1 MATATSA
8 LTDYLR
14 LNMCGMMASYPT
26 SGSWNVG
33 DVIKNAS
40 IGTGGPIGWV
50 CTVAGTTG
58 GTWAPIGNPS
68 SATGVTAIAAAGTI
82 GPYSNI
88 VDVAT
93 GGFAITL
100 SAPVA
105 LDNNAVVRIVNDT
118 ASPVTLTPVSGVT
131 LYAGSAVV
139 LANTSAQIQVNTLN
153 YYRIA

>member
-8 LTDYLR
+8 LDSILR
-14 LNMCGMMASYPT
+14 LNVFGQMSSFPT

-33 DVIKNAS
+33 DVIKNAA

-50 CTVAGTTG
+50 CTVAGSTG
-58 GTWAPIGNPS
+58 GTWAPITNPT

-82 GPYSNI
+82 GPSSNI
-88 VDVAT
+88 VDVGT